1 MDDLVIN
8 SKFTSS
14 VVDDQDTDT
23 ATTICERVIEA
34 GPQVALVENW
44 QALFDVARLC
54 HGHDFAILTHI
65 KNAVLLEDR
74 TKHVLD
80 HNGRRWSRH
89 EA

>member
-8 SKFTSS
+8 NKFTSR

-23 ATTICERVIEA
+23 APTICEGVVEA
-34 GPQVALVENW
+34 RPQVALVEDW
-44 QALFDVARLC
+44 QALFDVAGLC
-54 HGHDFAILTHI
+54 HGDDVTILMHI
-65 KNAVLLEDR
+65 KDAVLLEDR

-80 HNGRRWSRH
+80 HNGRRWTRH